1 NVFDPAVEAAGGL
14 SLSSS
19 EGSGTGTQTVATFTD
34 PGGAEALADY
44 SADIKWGDGAT
55 TSGNLS
61 VSGGVF
67 TVSGSH
73 TYTEEGTYTISVVIH
88 HDVAPDA
95 IVTDTANVSD
105 PAVVATGG
113 FSLSACERSTART
126 RIPA

>member
-73 TYTEEGTYTISVVIH
+73 NYAEEGTYTISEIGRASCRQRAKVT
-88 HDVAPDA
+88 DVAQAFDQQRA
-95 IVTDTANVSD
+95 AETV
-105 PAVVATGG
+105 
-113 FSLSACERSTART
+113 
-126 RIPA
+126 